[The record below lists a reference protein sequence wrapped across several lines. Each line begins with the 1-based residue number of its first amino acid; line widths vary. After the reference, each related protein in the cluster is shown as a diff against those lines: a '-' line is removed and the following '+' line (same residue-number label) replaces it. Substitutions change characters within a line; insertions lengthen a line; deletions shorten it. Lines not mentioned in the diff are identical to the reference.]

1 MPSLQHLAVPG
12 HLHNLSHPD
21 LKYKSKA
28 EGEGE
33 GKEGG
38 ETHTQR
44 GKRGVKRKVG
54 EVKGKVE

>member
-1 MPSLQHLAVPG
+1 MPALQHLVVPG

-33 GKEGG
+33 GKEGE
-38 ETHTQR
+38 ETER